1 MLFRPSMQPTHG
13 NVARAGVA
21 PQESHRRATGGGGW
35 VNNADTMLA
44 AELAARLRSRGLK
57 IEQVPQNPADID
69 QLLRELGYTSII
81 DRLKITDLAMR
92 YNQV

>member
-1 MLFRPSMQPTHG
+1 MRGTQGLNPKLNLSVLEDVLRCTRMFFRPSVPPTPG

-44 AELAARLRSRGLK
+44 AELEARMRNRGLK
-57 IEQVPQNPADID
+57 IEQVP
-69 QLLRELGYTSII
+69 L
-81 DRLKITDLAMR
+81 
-92 YNQV
+92 